1 VLLILTSIL
10 TAYID
15 NDYPDTLQIPHPG
28 LPRVA
33 LRVEDSEH
41 YSIRAPEGS
50 APEDLAQIEAEWTSI
65 FPSGKGFIHIG
76 PHGRE
81 FTISMFHQLHCINN
95 IRLALGSQPVP
106 LYHVQHCM
114 NYLRQMI
121 LCTSNT
127 RLEPMSRRL
136 KEKRN
141 VTGVDGLGLT
151 HVCRDWSV
159 VYQIFEGEHAQW
171 EKHK

>member
-1 VLLILTSIL
+1 VTVLLILTSL
-10 TAYID
+10 ATAYID
-15 NDYPDTLQIPHPG
+15 DDYPDTLQIPHPG
-28 LPRVA
+28 LQYVA

-41 YSIRAPEGS
+41 YSICAPEVS

-106 LYHVQHCM
+106 LYHVQHIK
-114 NYLRQMI
+114 YQ
-121 LCTSNT
+121 
-127 RLEPMSRRL
+127 
-136 KEKRN
+136 
-141 VTGVDGLGLT
+141 TGTDE
-151 HVCRDWSV
+151 
-159 VYQIFEGEHAQW
+159 QEIEGE
-171 EKHK
+171 EKCDGGRRARAYACVQGLECIVSDF